1 MKLILIAGL
10 ALSLGACSSGLKEI
24 KPDGDAGS
32 QIVTGEIYP
41 KAPPR
46 PNEGSLWPGDTSQ
59 NLLFGD
65 TKARNIGDVVTVLLD
80 ENFTS
85 SATATT
91 ATSKSSNINLQTGQM
106 LGLPTNLGITNFL
119 GGGNQFDPNL
129 NATTSRSTDGSGTTT
144 REGTM
149 TGTMAAVMAGG
160 LCGLIGVYIVL
171 RGMSYIGHGLS
182 HAIFGGAVVAYVMSW
197 NFYIGAGMWGFIS
210 ALLINKTVRS
220 TKINADAAI
229 GVITTASF
237 AVGVA
242 LISRYR
248 SFTRSFDAALFGN
261 VLGVTT
267 GDLWVIAGVS
277 LMTAVMVFFIY
288 RQLLFTTFD
297 SEVAGI
303 YGVKTAWIDTLFAL
317 MLAAALIA
325 ALQIL
330 GVTLIAAA
338 LVIPAITAR
347 LLTDSFNRIIFLS
360 VGIGMLTG
368 FVGMYLSFY
377 VDVASGA
384 SIVLAQAFLFTVVLA
399 VTSLQ
404 QRAQQ
409 RMVHTHV

>member
-1 MKLILIAGL
+1 M
-10 ALSLGACSSGLKEI
+10 
-24 KPDGDAGS
+24 
-32 QIVTGEIYP
+32 
-41 KAPPR
+41 
-46 PNEGSLWPGDTSQ
+46 
-59 NLLFGD
+59 NLLLEPFQFEFF
-65 TKARNIGDVVTVLLD
+65 RN
-80 ENFTS
+80 
-85 SATATT
+85 
-91 ATSKSSNINLQTGQM
+91 
-106 LGLPTNLGITNFL
+106 
-119 GGGNQFDPNL
+119 
-129 NATTSRSTDGSGTTT
+129 
-144 REGTM
+144 
-149 TGTMAAVMAGG
+149 GTMAAVMAGG

-303 YGVKTAWIDTLFAL
+303 YGVKTGWIDTLFAL